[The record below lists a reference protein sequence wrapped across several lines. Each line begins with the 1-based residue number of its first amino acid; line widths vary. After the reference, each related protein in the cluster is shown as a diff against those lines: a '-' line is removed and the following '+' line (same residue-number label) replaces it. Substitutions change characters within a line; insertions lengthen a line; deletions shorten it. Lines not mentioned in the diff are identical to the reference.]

1 MDGHGVRIRAD
12 AEKAQCLAPCRLTL
26 SCASA
31 SPRPWPCSP
40 ASVPPSPRL
49 PHGESRGWLGTRSLV
64 PPGTATAG
72 RPTPPPASR
81 LLVKEHHPHLEP
93 TAIPASPAV
102 LRSGPSASPPNYT
115 SDHVPAPQ
123 LLASTAAPRHPS
135 QPPLLPAVASNWSPS
150 SASPPLPPPIH
161 FPRGPV
167 RSWNP
172 KI

>member
-1 MDGHGVRIRAD
+1 MDGHGVRIHAG

-49 PHGESRGWLGTRSLV
+49 PHGESGGWLGTRSLA

-115 SDHVPAPQ
+115 SDHVG
-123 LLASTAAPRHPS
+123 LHSFS
-135 QPPLLPAVASNWSPS
+135 PPLLPPAIRASLRSCPRWPLTG
-150 SASPPLPPPIH
+150 LPPP
-161 FPRGPV
+161 PRLPCPLRFTFHAG
-167 RSWNP
+167 R
-172 KI
+172 